1 MSFPVTYRDDEARR
15 TEHPPPEQVAPTVD
29 AGRTAGVSNE
39 ELHSHPVT
47 DELLNEMGRA
57 LAHRL
62 NALVDGLDK
71 QH

>member
-1 MSFPVTYRDDEARR
+1 VKTGREAR
-15 TEHPPPEQVAPTVD
+15 D
-29 AGRTAGVSNE
+29 AGE
-39 ELHSHPVT
+39 ETHNHHVT

-57 LAHRL
+57 LARRL

>member
-1 MSFPVTYRDDEARR
+1 MSFPVAYRDDEARR
-15 TEHPPPEQVAPTVD
+15 TEHPAPEQVAPTMD
-29 AGRTAGVSNE
+29 TDRTAGASNE

-47 DELLNEMGRA
+47 EELLNEMGRA

-62 NALVDGLDK
+62 NALVDGLEE